1 MLPLENNPLH
11 SSILPNR
18 IRREWLNFWILDR
31 RTMLVKAPNQG
42 RVSTDEGSTP
52 EKTKDRKD
60 QNQNGILV
68 LDLNLTINMLWKRSI
83 GKFYFFLNL
92 ILYFYFSALTEL
104 GFQWKNI
111 SYFKIR
117 VRMAN
122 KNNPERFD
130 KMNITLYKVT
140 R

>member
-1 MLPLENNPLH
+1 MKSLTEKSYVDFLSRN
-11 SSILPNR
+11 
-18 IRREWLNFWILDR
+18 
-31 RTMLVKAPNQG
+31 
-42 RVSTDEGSTP
+42 STY
-52 EKTKDRKD
+52 
-60 QNQNGILV
+60 L
-68 LDLNLTINMLWKRSI
+68 
-83 GKFYFFLNL
+83 FFFS
-92 ILYFYFSALTEL
+92 LYFYFSALTEL

-140 R
+140 RTG